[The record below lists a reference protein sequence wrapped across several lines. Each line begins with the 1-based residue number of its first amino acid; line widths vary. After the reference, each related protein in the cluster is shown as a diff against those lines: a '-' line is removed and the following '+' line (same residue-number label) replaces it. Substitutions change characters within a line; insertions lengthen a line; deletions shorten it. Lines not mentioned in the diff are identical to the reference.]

1 MVARK
6 TALLWDRFAAVDLG
20 LMRLASAMR
29 AVLGAAAS
37 LTVLAALEQSHTALL
52 VGGFTAMVTSLAISD
67 LHPRNQLI
75 TLGLGAPLFLAALA
89 AGAVLAPYP
98 VTAGIVFLLLIY
110 AAVHARRY
118 GARGQGVGIF
128 GFMAFFLA
136 QFTGARSVQLPQ
148 MGAAVLVAFGAV
160 VAVCYC
166 PGFMTASRVLARLQ
180 RTFDGRLRDVLRDTA
195 ALLTAGQDADTLS
208 LSLERRLDR
217 LHAAVLLIEDFLGER
232 AVDGATDG
240 RILRHISRAEVAAQ
254 RLTVLTVRAA
264 RTPPAADDLAELAA
278 RQRLAAQIRVLRHQ
292 LTPGTATAPRQRQQQ
307 QEREDDPAILPAAS
321 ASLQDCLQGVD
332 ELAAAMRLLGP
343 RVSSTTATEAAPHE
357 PATPQ
362 TRAFS
367 VRRYREAD
375 SEDRKRGTTRQALQV
390 TAASA
395 LSILGGHLLSPD
407 HWYWAVMATWVVFIN
422 TESTGEVLL
431 QSVRRLAGTVLG
443 TVFGYGLATL
453 AGPYGPLLLVL
464 LLVCMFG
471 MFYTPSD
478 TYWAV
483 TFFITGGLSMLLALL
498 DTFSTDVLVLRVQE
512 TALGVSCGVLATV
525 VVLPLTVRRAS
536 DEELVHFLL
545 VLRRLL
551 YATTRSLST
560 DTTTSLIR
568 AAHDLDQAL
577 ESFRKACLPLTHP
590 LNPQRGR
597 RDRARHLLGL
607 LEAGA
612 YHARS
617 LAAVA
622 GRLPQ
627 GDDAEYATRVTA
639 AADRAQERVT
649 HLIRLASRR
658 PGTASH
664 SARPK
669 VTRAL
674 SLLSGERRMRRGRP
688 SPQQQR
694 LLLHIDRL
702 DMTLIALTQ
711 ALDPPAPA
719 AEHTVAPSAGGEAS
733 SPHSPVADT
742 TAPISPTAAHTRPS
756 ARTCPADHAV
766 GAADTATSPGRAA
779 AC

>member
-6 TALLWDRFAAVDLG
+6 LALLWNRFAAVDPG
-20 LMRLASAMR
+20 LMRLASALR

-37 LTVLAALEQSHTALL
+37 LTVLTALRQSDTALL
-52 VGGFTAMVTSLAISD
+52 VGGFTAMVTSLAVSD

-89 AGAVLAPYP
+89 AGAVLTPYP
-98 VTAGIVFLLLIY
+98 VAAGIVFLLLIY
-110 AAVHARRY
+110 IAVHVRRY

-128 GFMAFFLA
+128 GFMGFFLA
-136 QFTGARSVQLPQ
+136 QFTGARAVQLPP

-180 RTFDGRLRDVLRDTA
+180 RTFDVRLRDVLRDTA
-195 ALLTAGQDADTLS
+195 SLLAAGQDTDALS

-232 AVDGATDG
+232 AVDEATNG
-240 RILRHISRAEVAAQ
+240 QILRHISRAEVAAQ
-254 RLTVLTVRAA
+254 RLTVLAVRAA
-264 RTPPAADDLAELAA
+264 RTPVAADDLAEPAA
-278 RQRLAAQIRVLRHQ
+278 RHELAAQIRVLGHQ
-292 LTPGTATAPRQRQQQ
+292 LTPGTATALRQRQQER
-307 QEREDDPAILPAAS
+307 EREDAPAVLPATS
-321 ASLQDCLQGVD
+321 APLQDCLQAVD
-332 ELAAAMRLLGP
+332 ELAAAVRLLGP
-343 RVSSTTATEAAPHE
+343 HVSSPTATGAAPHQ
-357 PATPQ
+357 PATPR
-362 TRAFS
+362 TRAFR

-375 SEDRKRGTTRQALQV
+375 SEDRKHGPTRQALQV

-407 HWYWAVMATWVVFIN
+407 HWYWAVIATWVVFIN

-443 TVFGYGLATL
+443 AVFGYGLATL
-453 AGPYGPLLLVL
+453 VGPYGPLLLVL

-471 MFYTPSD
+471 IFYTPSD
-478 TYWAV
+478 AYWAV

-560 DTTTSLIR
+560 DPTTSLIR
-568 AAHDLDQAL
+568 AAHELDQAL

-597 RDRARHLLGL
+597 RDRARHLLEL
-607 LEAGA
+607 MEAGA

-627 GDDAEYATRVTA
+627 NDDEYATRVAA
-639 AADRAQERVT
+639 AADRAQERMT

-658 PGTASH
+658 PGTASP

-674 SLLSGERRMRRGRP
+674 SLLSDEPRMRRGRL
-688 SPQQQR
+688 SPQQR
-694 LLLHIDRL
+694 LLFHIERL
-702 DMTLIALTQ
+702 DMSLIALAQ
-711 ALDPPAPA
+711 ASDLAAPA
-719 AEHTVAPSAGGEAS
+719 AEHTAASSAGGEVPS
-733 SPHSPVADT
+733 LPSPAADVA
-742 TAPISPTAAHTRPS
+742 APISWTAAHTRPS
-756 ARTCPADHAV
+756 VRICPADQAV
-766 GAADTATSPGRAA
+766 GAADTANSPGRAA

>member
-1 MVARK
+1 MVAGK
-6 TALLWDRFAAVDLG
+6 TALLWDRFAAVDPG

-29 AVLGAAAS
+29 AVLGTAAS
-37 LTVLAALEQSHTALL
+37 LTVLAALGQSDKALL

-75 TLGLGAPLFLAALA
+75 TLGLGAPLFLAALT

-98 VTAGIVFLLLIY
+98 VAAGIVFLPLIY
-110 AAVHARRY
+110 LAVNARRY

-128 GFMAFFLA
+128 GFMGFFLS
-136 QFTGARSVQLPQ
+136 QFTGARAAQLPP

-166 PGFMTASRVLARLQ
+166 PGRMTASRVLARLQ
-180 RTFDGRLRDVLRDTA
+180 RTFGGRLRDVLRDTA
-195 ALLTAGQDADTLS
+195 ALFTAGQDADRRS
-208 LSLERRLDR
+208 LSLERHLDR
-217 LHAAVLLIEDFLGER
+217 LHAAVLLIEDFLSEG
-232 AVDGATDG
+232 AVDEAADG
-240 RILRHISRAEVAAQ
+240 QILRHISRAEVAAQ
-254 RLTVLTVRAA
+254 RLTVLAVRAA
-264 RTPPAADDLAELAA
+264 RTPPPAADDLAELAA
-278 RQRLAAQIRVLRHQ
+278 RQRLAAQIRALRHQ
-292 LTPGTATAPRQRQQQ
+292 LTPGTATAPRQRQQ
-307 QEREDDPAILPAAS
+307 EREDTPAVLPAAS

-332 ELAAAMRLLGP
+332 ELAAAVRRLGP
-343 RVSSTTATEAAPHE
+343 RVSSPTAAGTDPHE

-375 SEDRKRGTTRQALQV
+375 CEDRKQGTTRQALQV

-407 HWYWAVMATWVVFIN
+407 HWYWAVVATWVVFIN

-443 TVFGYGLATL
+443 AMFGYGLATL
-453 AGPYGPLLLVL
+453 IGPYGPLLLVL

-478 TYWAV
+478 AYWAV

-498 DTFSTDVLVLRVQE
+498 EAFSTDVLVLRVQE
-512 TALGVSCGVLATV
+512 TALGVSCGVLATG
-525 VVLPLTVRRAS
+525 VVLPITVRRAS

-545 VLRRLL
+545 VIRRLL
-551 YATTRSLST
+551 HATTRSLSP

-568 AAHDLDQAL
+568 AARDLDQAL

-597 RDRARHLLGL
+597 RDRARHLLEL
-607 LEAGA
+607 MEAGA

-617 LAAVA
+617 LVAVA
-622 GRLPQ
+622 EGLPQ
-627 GDDAEYATRVTA
+627 DDDAEYATRVTA
-639 AADRAQERVT
+639 AADRVQERVT
-649 HLIRLASRR
+649 HLIRLARRR
-658 PGTASH
+658 PGTACH

-688 SPQQQR
+688 SPQQR
-694 LLLHIDRL
+694 LLLHIDHL

-711 ALDPPAPA
+711 ALGPAAPA
-719 AEHTVAPSAGGEAS
+719 VEHTAAPSADD
-733 SPHSPVADT
+733 DT
-742 TAPISPTAAHTRPS
+742 VTN
-756 ARTCPADHAV
+756 
-766 GAADTATSPGRAA
+766 PGRAA

>member
-6 TALLWDRFAAVDLG
+6 TALLWDRFAAVDPG

-37 LTVLAALEQSHTALL
+37 LIALTALGQSDTELL

-67 LHPRNQLI
+67 LHPRDQLI
-75 TLGLGAPLFLAALA
+75 TLGLGAPISLAALA
-89 AGAVLAPYP
+89 AGAVLTPYP
-98 VTAGIVFLLLIY
+98 VAAGTVFLLLIY
-110 AAVHARRY
+110 VAVHARRY

-136 QFTGARSVQLPQ
+136 QFTGARVAQLPQ
-148 MGAAVLVAFGAV
+148 MDAAVLVAFGAV

-166 PGFMTASRVLARLQ
+166 PGFMTASRVLARLR

-195 ALLTAGQDADTLS
+195 ALLSSGQDADALS

-217 LHAAVLLIEDFLGER
+217 LHEAVLLIEDFLGER
-232 AVDGATDG
+232 AVDEATDG
-240 RILRHISRAEVAAQ
+240 QILRHISRAEVAAQ
-254 RLTVLTVRAA
+254 RLTVLAVRAV
-264 RTPPAADDLAELAA
+264 RTAPAADDLADRAA
-278 RQRLAAQIRVLRHQ
+278 REQLAAQIRLLRHQ
-292 LTPGTATAPRQRQQQ
+292 PTPGTVTAA
-307 QEREDDPAILPAAS
+307 REDAPAILPTAS
-321 ASLQDCLQGVD
+321 APLQDCLHGVD
-332 ELAAAMRLLGP
+332 ELAAAVRLLGP
-343 RVSSTTATEAAPHE
+343 HGSSPTATRTAPHA
-357 PATPQ
+357 PATPR

-367 VRRYREAD
+367 VKRYREAD
-375 SEDRKRGTTRQALQV
+375 SEDRRRGTTRQALQV

-407 HWYWAVMATWVVFIN
+407 HWYWAVVATWVVFIN

-443 TVFGYGLATL
+443 AVFGYGLAAL

-471 MFYTPSD
+471 IFYTPSD
-478 TYWAV
+478 AYWAV
-483 TFFITGGLSMLLALL
+483 TFFITGALSMLLSLL

-551 YATTRSLST
+551 DATTRSLST

-577 ESFRKACLPLTHP
+577 ESLRKACLPLTHP
-590 LNPQRGR
+590 LNPQRAR
-597 RDRARHLLGL
+597 RDRARHLLEL

-617 LAAVA
+617 LAAVT

-627 GDDAEYATRVTA
+627 GDDAAYTTQVTA
-639 AADRAQERVT
+639 AAGRAQERVT
-649 HLIRLASRR
+649 RLIRLASRR

-674 SLLSGERRMRRGRP
+674 SLLSGERRMRHGRP
-688 SPQQQR
+688 SPQRR

-702 DMTLIALTQ
+702 DTTLIALTE

-719 AEHTVAPSAGGEAS
+719 AEDTVAPSAGGEVS
-733 SPHSPVADT
+733 SLP
-742 TAPISPTAAHTRPS
+742 
-756 ARTCPADHAV
+756 
-766 GAADTATSPGRAA
+766 SPGRAA
-779 AC
+779 AS

>member
-6 TALLWDRFAAVDLG
+6 TALLWDRFAAVDPG

-37 LTVLAALEQSHTALL
+37 LTVLAALGQSDTALL

-75 TLGLGAPLFLAALA
+75 TLGLGAPLSLAALA
-89 AGAVLAPYP
+89 AGAVLTPYP

-110 AAVHARRY
+110 LAVDARRY
-118 GARGQGVGIF
+118 GARGQGVGVF

-136 QFTGARSVQLPQ
+136 QFTGARAVQLPQ
-148 MGAAVLVAFGAV
+148 MGTAVLVAFGAV

-166 PGFMTASRVLARLQ
+166 PGFMTSSRVLARLR
-180 RTFDGRLRDVLRDTA
+180 RTFNGRLRDVLRDTA
-195 ALLTAGQDADTLS
+195 ALLTAGQDADALS

-232 AVDGATDG
+232 AVDEATDG
-240 RILRHISRAEVAAQ
+240 QILRHISRAEVAAQ

-264 RTPPAADDLAELAA
+264 RTPPAADDLADLAA

-292 LTPGTATAPRQRQQQ
+292 LILGTPTAPRQPK

-321 ASLQDCLQGVD
+321 ASLQDCLQGMD

-343 RVSSTTATEAAPHE
+343 CVSAPTATGAAPHE

-362 TRAFS
+362 PRAFS

-443 TVFGYGLATL
+443 AVFGYGLATL

-478 TYWAV
+478 AYWAV
-483 TFFITGGLSMLLALL
+483 TFFITGMLSMLLALL

-525 VVLPLTVRRAS
+525 VVLPITVCRAS

-560 DTTTSLIR
+560 DATTSLIR

-590 LNPQRGR
+590 FNPQRGR
-597 RDRARHLLGL
+597 RDRARYLLEL

-622 GRLPQ
+622 GRLAQ

-658 PGTASH
+658 PGTASQ

-669 VTRAL
+669 ITRAL
-674 SLLSGERRMRRGRP
+674 SLLSGERRMPRGRP
-688 SPQQQR
+688 SPQQR

-702 DMTLIALTQ
+702 DMTLMALTR
-711 ALDPPAPA
+711 ALNPPVPA
-719 AEHTVAPSAGGEAS
+719 A
-733 SPHSPVADT
+733 
-742 TAPISPTAAHTRPS
+742 AHPRPS
-756 ARTCPADHAV
+756 ARTCPADRAV
-766 GAADTATSPGRAA
+766 DAADPAPSPGRAA

>member
-6 TALLWDRFAAVDLG
+6 TALLWDRFAAVDPG

-37 LTVLAALEQSHTALL
+37 LTVLAALGQSDTALL

-75 TLGLGAPLFLAALA
+75 TLGLGAPLSLAALA
-89 AGAVLAPYP
+89 AGAVLTPYP
-98 VTAGIVFLLLIY
+98 FTAGIVFLLLIY
-110 AAVHARRY
+110 VAVHARRY
-118 GARGQGVGIF
+118 GARGQGMGVF

-136 QFTGARSVQLPQ
+136 QFTGARAVQLPQ

-160 VAVCYC
+160 VAVCHC
-166 PGFMTASRVLARLQ
+166 PGFMTSSRVLARLQ
-180 RTFDGRLRDVLRDTA
+180 RTFNGRLRDVLRDTA

-232 AVDGATDG
+232 AVDEATDG
-240 RILRHISRAEVAAQ
+240 QILRHISRAEVAAQ

-264 RTPPAADDLAELAA
+264 RTPPAADDLAERAT

-292 LTPGTATAPRQRQQQ
+292 FTPGTPTAPRQRK
-307 QEREDDPAILPAAS
+307 QEREDDPAILQDAS
-321 ASLQDCLQGVD
+321 ASLQDCLQGID
-332 ELAAAMRLLGP
+332 ELAAAMHLLGP
-343 RVSSTTATEAAPHE
+343 RVSSPSATGAAPHE

-367 VRRYREAD
+367 VRQYREAD

-407 HWYWAVMATWVVFIN
+407 HWYWAVVATWVVFIN

-443 TVFGYGLATL
+443 AVFGYGLATL
-453 AGPYGPLLLVL
+453 VGPYGPLLLVL

-471 MFYTPSD
+471 MFYSPSD
-478 TYWAV
+478 AYWVV
-483 TFFITGGLSMLLALL
+483 TFFITGMLSMLLALL

-512 TALGVSCGVLATV
+512 TALGVSCGVLASAL
-525 VVLPLTVRRAS
+525 VLPITVRRAS

-551 YATTRSLST
+551 HTTTRSLST

-568 AAHDLDQAL
+568 AAHDLDQVL

-597 RDRARHLLGL
+597 RDRARHLLEL

-622 GRLPQ
+622 GHLPQ
-627 GDDAEYATRVTA
+627 GDDAEYTTRITS
-639 AADRAQERVT
+639 AADRAQERTT
-649 HLIRLASRR
+649 HLIRIASRR

-688 SPQQQR
+688 LPQQR
-694 LLLHIDRL
+694 LLLHINRL
-702 DMTLIALTQ
+702 DMTLIALAQ

-719 AEHTVAPSAGGEAS
+719 AEHTVSPFAGGEVS
-733 SPHSPVADT
+733 SPPSPVTDT
-742 TAPISPTAAHTRPS
+742 TAPISPTAAHTHPS
-756 ARTCPADHAV
+756 ARTCPADH
-766 GAADTATSPGRAA
+766 AADTATSPGRAA

>member
-6 TALLWDRFAAVDLG
+6 PALLWDRFAAVDPG
-20 LMRLASAMR
+20 LMRLTSALR

-37 LTVLAALEQSHTALL
+37 LTVLTALRQSDTALL
-52 VGGFTAMVTSLAISD
+52 VGGFTAMVTSLAVSD

-89 AGAVLAPYP
+89 AGAVLTPYP
-98 VTAGIVFLLLIY
+98 VAAGIVFLLLIY
-110 AAVHARRY
+110 IAVHVRRY

-128 GFMAFFLA
+128 GFMGFFLA
-136 QFTGARSVQLPQ
+136 QFTGARAVQLPP

-180 RTFDGRLRDVLRDTA
+180 RTFGVRLRDVLRDTA
-195 ALLTAGQDADTLS
+195 SLLAAGQDTDALS

-232 AVDGATDG
+232 AVDEATNG
-240 RILRHISRAEVAAQ
+240 QILRHISRAEVAAQ
-254 RLTVLTVRAA
+254 RLTVLAVRAA
-264 RTPPAADDLAELAA
+264 RTPVAADDLTEPAA
-278 RQRLAAQIRVLRHQ
+278 RHELAAQIRVLGHQ
-292 LTPGTATAPRQRQQQ
+292 LTPGTATALRQRQQDR
-307 QEREDDPAILPAAS
+307 EREDAPAVLPATS
-321 ASLQDCLQGVD
+321 APLQDCLQAVD
-332 ELAAAMRLLGP
+332 ELAAAVRLLGP
-343 RVSSTTATEAAPHE
+343 HVSSPTATGAAPHK
-357 PATPQ
+357 PATPR
-362 TRAFS
+362 TRAFR

-375 SEDRKRGTTRQALQV
+375 SEDRKHGPTRQALQV

-443 TVFGYGLATL
+443 AVFGYGLATL
-453 AGPYGPLLLVL
+453 VGPYGPLLLVL

-471 MFYTPSD
+471 IFYTPSD
-478 TYWAV
+478 AYWAV

-545 VLRRLL
+545 VLSRLL

-560 DTTTSLIR
+560 DPTTSLIR
-568 AAHDLDQAL
+568 AAHELDQAL

-590 LNPQRGR
+590 LNPQRAR
-597 RDRARHLLGL
+597 RDRARHLLEL
-607 LEAGA
+607 MEAGA

-617 LAAVA
+617 LAAVT

-627 GDDAEYATRVTA
+627 DDDEYAAHVA
-639 AADRAQERVT
+639 AAVDRTQERMT

-658 PGTASH
+658 PGTASP
-664 SARPK
+664 SSRPK
-669 VTRAL
+669 VTGAL
-674 SLLSGERRMRRGRP
+674 SLLSDEPRMRRGRL
-688 SPQQQR
+688 SPQQR

-702 DMTLIALTQ
+702 DTTLIALTR
-711 ALDPPAPA
+711 ASDPAAPA
-719 AEHTVAPSAGGEAS
+719 AEHTAASSAGGEVPSLPSPAADVAAS
-733 SPHSPVADT
+733 
-742 TAPISPTAAHTRPS
+742 ISWTAAHTRPS
-756 ARTCPADHAV
+756 VRICPADHAV
-766 GAADTATSPGRAA
+766 GAADTANSPGRAA

>member
-1 MVARK
+1 MMARK
-6 TALLWDRFAAVDLG
+6 TAWLWDRFAAVDPG

-29 AVLGAAAS
+29 AVLGAATS
-37 LTVLAALEQSHTALL
+37 LTVLAALGQSEAALL

-75 TLGLGAPLFLAALA
+75 TLGLGAPLSLAALA
-89 AGAVLAPYP
+89 AGAVLTPYP
-98 VTAGIVFLLLIY
+98 VAAGIVFLLLIHG
-110 AAVHARRY
+110 AVHARRY

-128 GFMAFFLA
+128 GFMAFFLS
-136 QFTGARSVQLPQ
+136 QFTGARVVQLPQ
-148 MGAAVLVAFGAV
+148 LGAAVLAAFGAV

-166 PGFMTASRVLARLQ
+166 PGFLTAPRVLGRLR

-195 ALLTAGQDADTLS
+195 ALLTAGQNADTPH
-208 LSLERRLDR
+208 LSLERRLGR

-232 AVDGATDG
+232 AVDEATDG
-240 RILRHISRAEVAAQ
+240 QILRHISRAEVAAQ
-254 RLTVLTVRAA
+254 RLTVLVVRAA
-264 RTPPAADDLAELAA
+264 RTPPAADDLAERAA
-278 RQRLAAQIRVLRHQ
+278 REQLAAQIRFLRDQ
-292 LTPGTATAPRQRQQQ
+292 LTPGTPAAPRQRK
-307 QEREDDPAILPAAS
+307 QEREDTPGVLPAGS
-321 ASLQDCLQGVD
+321 VLLQDCLQGVE
-332 ELAAAMRLLGP
+332 ELAAAVRLLGL
-343 RVSSTTATEAAPHE
+343 RVSSPTATGTMATGTAPHE
-357 PATPQ
+357 
-362 TRAFS
+362 
-367 VRRYREAD
+367 READ
-375 SEDRKRGTTRQALQV
+375 SEGRKRGTTRQALQV

-407 HWYWAVMATWVVFIN
+407 HWYWAVVATWVVFIN

-443 TVFGYGLATL
+443 AVFGYGLAGL

-464 LLVCMFG
+464 LLMCMFG
-471 MFYTPSD
+471 IFYTPSD
-478 TYWAV
+478 AYWAV

-525 VVLPLTVRRAS
+525 VVLPITVRRAS
-536 DEELVHFLL
+536 DEELVRFLL

-551 YATTRSLST
+551 YMTTRSLST
-560 DTTTSLIR
+560 DNTTSLLR

-597 RDRARHLLGL
+597 RDRARHLLEL

-622 GRLPQ
+622 GCLPQ
-627 GDDAEYATRVTA
+627 GDDAECATRVTA

-649 HLIRLASRR
+649 HLIRLTGRR

-664 SARPK
+664 PTRPK

-688 SPQQQR
+688 SPQQR

-702 DMTLIALTQ
+702 DMTLIALGQ
-711 ALDPPAPA
+711 AVDPPRRAS
-719 AEHTVAPSAGGEAS
+719 EHTP
-733 SPHSPVADT
+733 D
-742 TAPISPTAAHTRPS
+742 
-756 ARTCPADHAV
+756 AV
-766 GAADTATSPGRAA
+766 T
-779 AC
+779 